1 MNLTFQTTGE
11 PLTDLAIL
19 LRAARVQAAALRNE
33 PDSHTHAFVR
43 CLHDELTDQIDGL
56 QDAQCDDADAD
67 AARRSMIGHNR
78 RGGWVPDAQDM
89 HNGMDRAEVGA

>member
-1 MNLTFQTTGE
+1 MSLTFQTTGE

-33 PDSHTHAFVR
+33 PDSHTRAFVR

-56 QDAQCDDADAD
+56 QDAKCDDADAD
-67 AARRSMIGHNR
+67 AVRDEWTLACEMADLARG
-78 RGGWVPDAQDM
+78 VA
-89 HNGMDRAEVGA
+89 A